1 MTQRPHS
8 DLTAGFLAAFAAF
21 LAWGL
26 LPVYWKSL
34 LGVPP
39 LEILCHRILWSLVFI
54 AAILTFKHRWA
65 ETFAPLRTPRNL
77 LILSLS
83 SLTIACNWLV
93 YIWAVNNGNVL
104 ATSLG
109 YYINPLVNV
118 LFGFVFFRE
127 RLNPMQTAAI
137 GLAALGV
144 ANSVLGYGEFPW
156 ISLTLAV
163 TFACYGLLRKI
174 AAVESL
180 PGLFLETMVL
190 APAALVYVLYLQ
202 AVGTSGF
209 LAGHARI
216 DLLLVGAGAATA
228 LPLIGFAFGARRLR
242 LTTIGLLQYIAPS
255 IAFGLGVFAYHE
267 PFGPSHLLTFA
278 CIWSGLALYTVDS
291 VRAIRRHRRA
301 RSASATA
308 SAAK

>member
-1 MTQRPHS
+1 MNQRPQS
-8 DLTAGFLAAFAAF
+8 ELTAGFLAAFAAF
-21 LAWGL
+21 VAWGL
-26 LPVYWKSL
+26 LPVYWKGL
-34 LGVPP
+34 MGVAP

-54 AAILTFKHRWA
+54 AVILTCKRRWA
-65 ETFAPLRTPRNL
+65 ETFAPLRSPRNL
-77 LILSLS
+77 VILTLS
-83 SLTIACNWLV
+83 SLTIASNWLL
-93 YIWAVNNGNVL
+93 YIWAVNTGNVL

-118 LFGFVFFRE
+118 LFGVVFFRE
-127 RLNPMQTAAI
+127 RLNPLQIAAI

-144 ANSVLGYGEFPW
+144 ANSVVGYGDFPW

-190 APAALVYVLYLQ
+190 GPAALIYVLYLLTS
-202 AVGTSGF
+202 GTSGF
-209 LAGHARI
+209 LAGDTRI
-216 DLLLVGAGAATA
+216 DLLLAGAGAVTA

-242 LTTIGLLQYIAPS
+242 LTTIGLLQYFAPS
-255 IAFGLGVFAYHE
+255 IAFALGVFVYHE

-278 CIWSGLALYTVDS
+278 CIWSGLALYTIDS
-291 VRAIRRHRRA
+291 VRAIRRSRRTRADA
-301 RSASATA
+301 R
-308 SAAK
+308 